1 MRFVAIQGKNNKKF
15 IKLILEDNND
25 LKVLERIRTIVS
37 RSEYLPFIKS
47 FNKTITESYLL
58 QETYV
63 PAQFWWDIREGLKGY
78 LPDDKIVLE
87 GFYDIIMNRE
97 IHFQDIIDYVE
108 TVNLPD
114 YIDLFDEA
122 YKYQLQ
128 SVYRAIAYQTARIQ
142 IATGGGKTLI
152 SYI

>member
-58 QETYV
+58 QETFV
-63 PAQFWWDIREGLKGY
+63 PAQFWWDI
-78 LPDDKIVLE
+78 
-87 GFYDIIMNRE
+87 
-97 IHFQDIIDYVE
+97 
-108 TVNLPD
+108 
-114 YIDLFDEA
+114 
-122 YKYQLQ
+122 
-128 SVYRAIAYQTARIQ
+128 
-142 IATGGGKTLI
+142 
-152 SYI
+152 